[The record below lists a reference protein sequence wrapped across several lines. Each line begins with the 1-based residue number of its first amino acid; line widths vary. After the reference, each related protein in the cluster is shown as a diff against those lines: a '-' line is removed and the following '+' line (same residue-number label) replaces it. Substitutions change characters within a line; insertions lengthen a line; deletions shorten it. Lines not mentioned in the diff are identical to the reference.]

1 MNLVERVKS
10 ILLTP
15 KETWPA
21 IEQEASSTGEI
32 YSQYLI
38 FLAAIPAVAGFIG
51 MSLIGIGSFGIS
63 FKVPLMAGLANMVV
77 GFVLSLVMVYVLSL
91 IANALATT
99 FGGEKNPLNALKLV
113 AYSATAG
120 MVGGI
125 FTLLPS
131 LSFLALLASLYSIYL
146 IYTGIPV
153 LMKAPQEKA
162 LGYTAVLIICG
173 IVAGVV
179 MGAVSTLVTGG
190 GMGGGFPAMM
200 QGSGGTE
207 SGDVSIKIP
216 GAEITLDTA
225 KMEAANRKMEEAQ
238 KSGDTEAA
246 SAAMG
251 EMLGAAMGGKG
262 GKPFAPETLK
272 GFVPNAL
279 GEFARQSL
287 DARSESAMGMTFT
300 SVTAGYANND
310 RNLEI
315 KLQDLGAVPALAMAM
330 GSWAQSTID
339 REDQTEVERVYKRD
353 GATVKE
359 RYSKD
364 GSSAEMSMML
374 GNGVMLEVEGSNVDF
389 KTVSKVVAGLDVK
402 GLAGLQRQQ

>member
-51 MSLIGIGSFGIS
+51 MSLFGIGSFGIS
-63 FKVPLMAGLANMVV
+63 FKVPIMAGLANMVV

-91 IANALATT
+91 IANALAPT

-113 AYSATAG
+113 AYGATAG

-173 IVAGVV
+173 IVAGVI
-179 MGAVSTLVTGG
+179 MGAASTLVTG

-200 QGSGGTE
+200 QGSGGTGA
-207 SGDVSIKIP
+207 GDVSIKIP
-216 GAEITLDTA
+216 GAEITLDSA
-225 KMEAANRKMEEAQ
+225 KMEAANRKMEAAQ
-238 KSGDTEAA
+238 QSGDPAA
-246 SAAMG
+246 AGAAMG

-262 GKPFAPETLK
+262 GKPFTPEMLK
-272 GFVPNAL
+272 GYVPNAL
-279 GEFARQSL
+279 GEFSRQSL
-287 DARSESAMGMTFT
+287 DARSDSAMGMTFT
-300 SVTAGYANND
+300 SVTAGYGNN
-310 RNLEI
+310 EKSI
-315 KLQDLGAVPALAMAM
+315 EVKLQDLGAVPALAMAM
-330 GSWAQSTID
+330 GGWVNSTVD
-339 REDQTEVERVYKRD
+339 REDQHEVERIYKRD
-353 GATVKE
+353 GATIKE

-364 GSSAEMSMML
+364 GSSAEMSLML
-374 GNGVMLEVEGSNVDF
+374 ANGVLVEVDGNNVDF
-389 KTVSKVVAGLDVK
+389 KTISNVVAGLNVK

>member
-190 GMGGGFPAMM
+190 MGGGLPAMM

-225 KMEAANRKMEEAQ
+225 KIEEASRKMEAAQ
-238 KSGDTEAA
+238 QSGDAEAA
-246 SAAMG
+246 GAAMG
-251 EMLGAAMGGKG
+251 EMFGAALGGKG
-262 GKPFAPETLK
+262 GKPFPPEMLK
-272 GFVPNAL
+272 GYVPNTL

-300 SVTAGYANND
+300 SVTAGYVNND

-353 GATVKE
+353 GATIKE

-374 GNGVMLEVEGSNVDF
+374 ANGVMVEVEGNNVDF

>member
-10 ILLTP
+10 ILLKP
-15 KETWPA
+15 KETWPI

-32 YSQYLI
+32 YSKYLI

-51 MSLIGIGSFGIS
+51 MSLIGMGSFGIS
-63 FKVPLMAGLANMVV
+63 FKVPILTGLTNMAV

-91 IANALATT
+91 IADALAPT

-125 FTLLPS
+125 FTLMPS
-131 LSFLALLASLYSIYL
+131 LSALALLASLYSIYL

-190 GMGGGFPAMM
+190 MGRNMPGMMGDAG
-200 QGSGGTE
+200 

-216 GAEITLDTA
+216 GTEITLDSA
-225 KMEAANRKMEEAQ
+225 KIEEANRKMKAAQ
-238 KSGDTEAA
+238 QSGDPAAA

-251 EMLGAAMGGKG
+251 EMIGSAMGGKG
-262 GKPFAPETLK
+262 GKPFAPESLK
-272 GFVPNAL
+272 GFVPDAL
-279 GEFARQSL
+279 GGFSRQSL
-287 DARSESAMGMTFT
+287 DARSDSAMGMTFT
-300 SVTAGYANND
+300 SVTAGYASNEKSI
-310 RNLEI
+310 EI

-330 GSWAQSTID
+330 GGWAQSTVD
-339 REDQTEVERVYKRD
+339 REDQHEVERIYKRD
-353 GATVKE
+353 GATIKE

-364 GSSAEMSMML
+364 GSSAEMSLML
-374 GNGVMLEVEGSNVDF
+374 ANGVMVEVEGNNIDF
-389 KTVSKVVAGLDVK
+389 KTISSVVAGLNIK